1 MFLVVKKNRN
11 FLQISFALFRISFL
25 ENIYYI
31 LGAATSYCQGKASG
45 LSVLSRQSPLW
56 DDVHAINKL
65 LHFLHVALYY
75 LGSRCGIQLLMHIY
89 SILILR
95 IISGISFSLN
105 PFVPFMIGYKLSM
118 FFISSYT
125 SWDLGTLKSWV
136 PLDHLFS
143 LIFQE
148 AKHVYTLYSVF
159 FQAYVNF
166 CTHPPPLRT
175 CHIELSLSFA

>member
-1 MFLVVKKNRN
+1 MFLVVKKNRS

-45 LSVLSRQSPLW
+45 LWVLSRQSPLW

-166 CTHPPPLRT
+166 CPHPPPIRT